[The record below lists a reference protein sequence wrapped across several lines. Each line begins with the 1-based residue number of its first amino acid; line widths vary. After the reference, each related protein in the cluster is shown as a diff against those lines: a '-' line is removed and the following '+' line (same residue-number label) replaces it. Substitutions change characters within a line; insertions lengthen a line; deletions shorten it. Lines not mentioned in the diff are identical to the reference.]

1 MTDEKSIR
9 AFLAVEI
16 PPDIKN
22 RIRDIQ
28 KSLTPFVRDISWT
41 RPEGMHLTLKFFG
54 NISED
59 DIACISRVVEKKAG
73 GTTPITLNVGTIGVF
88 PGLSR
93 PRVLWVG
100 IQGETDRL
108 SRLRDEIESDLQ
120 GCGFQREKRSF
131 TPHLTLGRARSQR
144 RMFTGIGEVLADKE
158 TYQAGR
164 FGVRGLTLFKS
175 ELKPDGAVYTKL
187 ACYSFKG

>member
-28 KSLTPFVRDISWT
+28 KSLTPLVQDIRWT
-41 RPEGMHLTLKFFG
+41 RPEGIHLTLKFFD
-54 NISED
+54 NISEK
-59 DIACISRVVEKKAG
+59 DILCISKVVEKKAED
-73 GTTPITLNVGTIGVF
+73 TIPITLNVKTIGVF
-88 PGLSR
+88 PELNR

-108 SRLRDEIESDLQ
+108 SRLQDEIETDLQ
-120 GCGFQREKRSF
+120 EFGFQREKRSF

-144 RMFTGIGEVLADKE
+144 RMFTGIGKVLADKE
-158 TYQAGR
+158 TYQAGQ

-187 ACYSFKG
+187 ACYSFKD